1 MHEDNAMN
9 TLTDRQQATLAR
21 GLSAFDE
28 STRRRRTR
36 RRALQGTLAVLALG
50 GVGLVLHRLNDAPST
65 ALPAYV
71 EIITDDRQ
79 LAAELELADACERV
93 NRNEGRLV
101 VVECMIPEAR
111 ELAPATG
118 GAGPVG

>member
-28 STRRRRTR
+28 STRRRRMR
-36 RRALQGTLAVLALG
+36 RRALQGTLAVVALG
-50 GVGLVLHRLNDAPST
+50 GAGLMFSRWNDASST
-65 ALPAYV
+65 LPAYV

-79 LAAELELADACERV
+79 LTAELELADACERV
-93 NRNEGRLV
+93 HRNEGRVV

-118 GAGPVG
+118 DAGPVG

>member
-1 MHEDNAMN
+1 MHEDKAMN

-36 RRALQGTLAVLALG
+36 RRALQGTLAVVALG
-50 GVGLVLHRLNDAPST
+50 GVGLMLHRWNDASSS

-71 EIITDDRQ
+71 EIISDDRQ
-79 LAAELELADACERV
+79 LTAELELADACERV
-93 NRNEGRLV
+93 NRNEGRIV
-101 VVECMIPEAR
+101 VVECMIPESR